1 MRVAGAIDSLE
12 ASGTIDVGHGGYLPA
27 ALGADGYNLQH
38 ERHVVIADE
47 PVGHRLT
54 QYRGCKGTERFAALD
69 LQIKNILHIRASWVA
84 EYRAIAKRPRSPLH
98 AALEPADDQ
107 TFGNCLGCC
116 LNQFL

>member
-1 MRVAGAIDSLE
+1 M
-12 ASGTIDVGHGGYLPA
+12 GHRGYLPA
-27 ALGADGYNLQH
+27 AFWADGYNLQH

-54 QYRGCKGTERFAALD
+54 QHRGCKGTERFAALD
-69 LQIKNILHIRASWVA
+69 LQIKNILHIGASWVA

-107 TFGNCLGCC
+107 TFGNRAGCRF
-116 LNQFL
+116 NEFLRVI